1 VATLDQLTTEGLVP
15 ARQTANKLRGLA
27 TAFLENLD
35 RDQRAMAIFDFD
47 NEAERRDWDFIPKSG
62 RNGLPFRLMTMHQ
75 QTLAH
80 MLLAASV
87 SLPTYAK
94 VVQIMANE
102 HVLRELNGP
111 RMGPAAVEFRNP
123 GNYYFSFFGMPN
135 MEKTWGWRVVGHHVS
150 LNFTLVGG
158 IYLNA
163 TPCLLGNEPAEF
175 GAMKPLKEDEDAGFD
190 LLYALAGSQRSR
202 AVIHDVAPPNFA
214 SRVVTKLGQEER
226 PATYELGFDGYRISE
241 HDRETLKWIRSEA
254 KGVAASEFDDAQMT
268 KLNALIECYVARM
281 PEEPAQIEMDR
292 LRAAGIEN
300 VHFCWAGGQE
310 RGTPHYYRLQ
320 GPSFLVEFEN
330 AQMGGNHI
338 HSVWRDPDNDF
349 GYDALARHYAEAHHP
364 EHITNVRVN
373 STMP

>member
-1 VATLDQLTTEGLVP
+1 MATIDRLTTEGLVP
-15 ARQTANKLRGLA
+15 ARQTAGKLRGLA

-62 RNGLPFRLMTMHQ
+62 RNGLPLRLMNSHQ

-80 MLLAASV
+80 MLLAQSV

-150 LNFTLVGG
+150 LNFTLIGG

-175 GAMKPLKEDEDAGFD
+175 GSMKPLKEDEDLGFD
-190 LLYALAGSQRSR
+190 LLYSLADSQRSR

-214 SRVVTKLGQEER
+214 TRVVTKLGQEER

-241 HDRETLKWIRSEA
+241 HDRETLKWIRNQA
-254 KGVAASEFDDAQMT
+254 KGLAAAEMDDSQRG
-268 KLNALIECYVARM
+268 KLTSLIECYVARM
-281 PEEPAQIEMDR
+281 PEESAQIEMDR

-349 GYDALARHYAEAHHP
+349 GFDVLSRHHAEAHDP

-373 STMP
+373 SSLP